1 MFVPDPIFAAGGTL
15 DDPALANDFLTGVA
29 LEGLDDPSSG
39 ALVGE
44 FAQLEPAGAPVQ
56 PTRQPDGLW
65 GAGRGDAGFEA
76 QNAYYWIDYGQR
88 IVQRLGF
95 DNILNRPFPVVP
107 IDPDTVDNA
116 FYSPSEQ
123 RVYMGVGSN
132 GIHEGEDAS
141 GILHEYGHALLDA
154 VNGNLLTG
162 GDIGAYHEG
171 FGDIFAALVTLEFR
185 TGDWPCFFMW
195 TDQECLRRMD
205 TAKVYPGDRIQEVH
219 ADGEIY
225 TGAIADVLNAL
236 LVAASIEITDCPGSD
251 TCNAIRDRVLTT
263 VLASNY
269 WLTANMSMPD
279 IAAAYVEANE
289 AQYAGA
295 DAQLITDTFA
305 ARGLAGGTGTM
316 IDADGDT
323 TGEVPAVVAEI
334 DIAHSYRGDLSVT
347 LGVVDSNFDELC
359 TPISVF
365 EPDGA
370 DGESDLSGVLDV
382 SDTDCAALV
391 PPGPDQIWFLFAE
404 DTVAD
409 DEGEIVGFSVSASG
423 DTYLAAGLPLP
434 IADADPDGSAVLIDG
449 TGVAIAQQGTEEI
462 GSAGDGVPFITAAA
476 THGYHG
482 DLSVRA
488 GVADADG
495 TIICSVPVLEP
506 DPADSE
512 SGVLEGEID
521 MSECAALFPPTPDQ
535 QWFLQVIDTAA
546 EDTGTIDA
554 FSVTGADGSVF
565 AFTDVPVEVPDD
577 DVDGIA
583 LLLDG
588 SGGSSGQAG
597 GAGQGSGR
605 RPPSRVGCDHS
616 SLRRR
621 PGRDWR
627 CPRRRRERSLRGELS
642 HPRRQQRWR
651 RSGWRGVVDRVCSAL
666 PAHADRKVV
675 PVRCRHAQ
683 RRRRHGRCVLAFG
696 PDGAVYTF
704 SGPPTA
710 LPDADPNGVVLL
722 LDGSELG
729 FGDIAEPVMSLVI
742 SHPYVGD
749 LDVAVGVANAA
760 GDPLCSVFVSAAD
773 IDNDGI
779 DLAVDVAV
787 PDCADFYPPAPDRQ
801 WFVAIVDNFSFDEGT
816 IDAFALYGPDGTAWV
831 HPSVPIAIPDE
842 DPDGVG
848 LFFDGSQPPLGG
860 VARTDPIVAVTIA
873 HPFSGDLRVLV
884 GVADADGTIVCEM
897 VLPEPDGNVSEP
909 DFVAEVSLPECSGF
923 YPPSPDT
930 QWFVFVADE
939 AFDDVGTIERFEL
952 TGSDGQVFEHVGT
965 PREIPDDDTDGV
977 ILLIGAL

>member
-1 MFVPDPIFAAGGTL
+1 M
-15 DDPALANDFLTGVA
+15 
-29 LEGLDDPSSG
+29 
-39 ALVGE
+39 
-44 FAQLEPAGAPVQ
+44 
-56 PTRQPDGLW
+56 
-65 GAGRGDAGFEA
+65 
-76 QNAYYWIDYGQR
+76 
-88 IVQRLGF
+88 
-95 DNILNRPFPVVP
+95 
-107 IDPDTVDNA
+107 
-116 FYSPSEQ
+116 
-123 RVYMGVGSN
+123 
-132 GIHEGEDAS
+132 
-141 GILHEYGHALLDA
+141 
-154 VNGNLLTG
+154 
-162 GDIGAYHEG
+162 
-171 FGDIFAALVTLEFR
+171 
-185 TGDWPCFFMW
+185 
-195 TDQECLRRMD
+195 
-205 TAKVYPGDRIQEVH
+205 
-219 ADGEIY
+219 
-225 TGAIADVLNAL
+225 
-236 LVAASIEITDCPGSD
+236 
-251 TCNAIRDRVLTT
+251 
-263 VLASNY
+263 LASNY

-597 GAGQGSGR
+597 GAGQGSD
-605 RPPSRVGCDHS
+605 VG
-616 SLRRR
+616 
-621 PGRDWR
+621 
-627 CPRRRRERSLRGELS
+627 
-642 HPRRQQRWR
+642 
-651 RSGWRGVVDRVCSAL
+651 L
-666 PAHADRKVV
+666 PAASVAITHPYAGDLAVTGGVLDAEGNVLCEVSFHTPDANNDGVDLAGEVSLTECARHYPPTPTERWFLFVADTLSDDVGTV
-675 PVRCRHAQ
+675 D
-683 RRRRHGRCVLAFG
+683 AFSLSG

-729 FGDIAEPVMSLVI
+729 FGDIAEPAMSLVI

-816 IDAFALYGPDGTAWV
+816 IDAFALYGPDGTVWV